1 MNKLFSRTLLV
12 AGIIGSAGVASA
24 ITFSDIN
31 IAGPSNLIGTVN
43 APLYSINSGDCDI
56 DFSFW
61 SAFVGD
67 NLPSRL
73 GVITITFEVKA
84 GANEWITGVDLAAS
98 AVALG
103 SGTVQIT
110 EQVEDFTNGGAAL
123 TGGGTATASTPG
135 TIIDSLTLAKPS
147 KWIKVKKTI
156 FLDALQ
162 DTAVQDLAGIGLVE
176 QRIHKVVP
184 EPGSVLA
191 IGAGLAAL
199 VARRRKNS

>member
-1 MNKLFSRTLLV
+1 MNKLFSRTLLI
-12 AGIIGSAGVASA
+12 AGVLGSAGIASA
-24 ITFSDIN
+24 ITFTDVTIT
-31 IAGPSNLIGTVN
+31 GPSDLIGTSN
-43 APLYSINSGDCDI
+43 SPLYSVNTGDCDI

-61 SAFVGD
+61 QAFVGD
-67 NLPSRL
+67 NLPLRF

-84 GANEWITGVDLAAS
+84 GAGESITGVDLLAS

-123 TGGGTATASTPG
+123 TGGGSVNSSQPG
-135 TIIDSLTLAKPS
+135 VIFDSLTLAKPS
-147 KWIKVKKTI
+147 QWIKVKKTI

-162 DTAVQDLAGIGLVE
+162 NTNAQDLAGIGLVE

-184 EPGSVLA
+184 EPATMLA
-191 IGAGLAAL
+191 MGAGIAAL
-199 VARRRKNS
+199 AARRRRK